1 MIGQSA
7 QDRNVSSA
15 RVTKAAP
22 LFIGRKQQLDLFD
35 QLLQDAVAGRPH
47 IVLLQGDAGVGKT
60 RLLKEIQEMATRR
73 ALTVCS
79 SRCYEDLSLP
89 YLPFTE
95 SLLPLLSQMSQD
107 VEEGCGEDV
116 EFLKQFLHYRSGL
129 PTRPANVVIEARG
142 EQDKLQLFL
151 AVARVILALAHSRP
165 LFFLLD
171 DLHWADQSSLDLF
184 SHLVFA
190 VADAA
195 ARNAVP
201 CLIVGAYRPVEPEER
216 LARVVARFQ
225 RETIC
230 QTLELAG
237 FDESEVMDF
246 LQSLGVSRPSHQ
258 LVMTVSQATQGNPL
272 FVQEVFHHLVKQE
285 ALQERAG
292 YTVTTVST
300 TDLRLPEQITTAIAN
315 RVHSLSENCR
325 KILITASF
333 LGDRFPLHVLSAV
346 SGFSE
351 DGLLDLLEEGI
362 QHRLLVNEGQ
372 TCQFAHPL
380 IRHVL
385 YTAAS
390 AARRQR
396 IHWQIAQNLE
406 QLYADHIDAHVLE
419 IAHHLVLAGL
429 VAEVEKVVQYGR
441 QAGDQAF
448 AVFAWGDAAR
458 YYEAA
463 LSASE
468 ATERLSVHDRAT
480 LHYRAGFA
488 YYRDM
493 DVGPSLDLYEKALHA
508 YHRTDDL
515 QGVAQVLIAKTR
527 AYLTQASV
535 PYGTLV
541 DVQPLQDVFIDLGDR
556 EPQLRGQ
563 IAAIMAEAYWHARQ
577 TEAAREMAQ
586 LALEIGQDCK
596 NNWICSYAC
605 HVLALA
611 ATQNL
616 HLQEALESWH
626 KALTFAQHA
635 EDLWL
640 QSAPLARIPVMLTA
654 LGRLEEATTIA
665 VEACDLTKK
674 IHNWAEY
681 SLAMATLGAIAV
693 IKGDFAE
700 AERLTREVMLMV
712 RRSHYPWGGVAA
724 LYAIACARALRGA
737 WDEMEDA
744 IHILLTP
751 GRVFQEP
758 GPAIQFLA
766 WVYRQLQQA
775 HMGALDEGGKQLAA
789 SLVRPMRKGG
799 NDANALAGYC
809 ALVEIGDLIDA
820 PTIAEQC
827 YPVLSLA
834 AEHGVVFSPGWVF
847 LLPRVLGV
855 AATRNGWW
863 DQAEAHFSSAI
874 ERASSVGA
882 RPELARSY
890 LDYARML
897 TVRGGA
903 GDQSLA
909 SKLLAQARHLFQE
922 LGMEPFTQR
931 ATQLAETLQLSVS
944 PSLPQRDIPI
954 GHPPLS
960 DIERELLDAIVRGH
974 TDDDIAERLVLSPQT
989 VTRLLNGLFSQLG
1002 VSGRSAAVT
1011 SAVERGLVSYSHSVQ
1026 KKKAVSGTDFP
1037 VQIQKVSGGN
1047 ELQSETANIF
1057 RREGDYWLL
1066 AYQGVVCRLKDAKG
1080 LRYIAFLLRYAGR
1093 EFHATE
1099 LVTNLSTV
1107 RSPLQSTPLESL
1119 SEDQLAEYQLRVKES
1134 DDAGDMLDTQ
1144 AKAAYKRRLDDL
1156 REELA
1161 EALRFNDP
1169 ARAAKTQAEI
1179 DFLTTELAA
1188 AVGVGGRSR
1197 KAASTTERARL
1208 TVTKAIK
1215 ASLRHIGKNHPPLGQ
1230 HLTTSIRT
1238 GTFCS
1243 YLPDPTRP
1251 LSWIS

>member
-1 MIGQSA
+1 VIEQSA
-7 QDRNVSSA
+7 QDCGVSSA
-15 RVTKAAP
+15 RGTKTALP
-22 LFIGRKQQLDLFD
+22 FIGRKQHLDLFD
-35 QLLQDAVAGRPH
+35 QLLQETVAGLPH

-73 ALTVCS
+73 ALTVCA
-79 SRCYEDLSLP
+79 SRCYENLTLP

-95 SLLPLLSQMSQD
+95 SLLPLFGQMSQD
-107 VEEGCGEDV
+107 IEEECGEDV
-116 EFLKQFLHYRSGL
+116 EFLKQFLHYRSAL
-129 PTRPANVVIEARG
+129 PPRPANVGVEVRG

-151 AVARVILALAHSRP
+151 AVARVILAFTHSRP
-165 LFFLLD
+165 LLFLLD
-171 DLHWADQSSLDLF
+171 DLHWADQSSLDLL

-195 ARNAVP
+195 VRNAVP
-201 CLIVGAYRPVEPEER
+201 CLIIGAYRPVEPEER
-216 LARVVARFQ
+216 LARIVARFQ
-225 RETIC
+225 REPIC
-230 QTLELAG
+230 QTLELTG
-237 FDESEVMDF
+237 FDEAEVMDF

-258 LVMTVSQATQGNPL
+258 LVATVSQATQGNPL
-272 FVQEVFHHLVKQE
+272 FVQEVFHHLAKHE

-292 YTVTTVST
+292 YTVTAVSPA
-300 TDLRLPEQITTAIAN
+300 DLRLPEQVTTAIAN

-325 KILITASF
+325 KILLTASF
-333 LGDRFPLHVLSAV
+333 LGDRFPLQVLSAV
-346 SGFSE
+346 SECSE
-351 DGLLDLLEEGI
+351 DELLDLLEEGL

-372 TCQFAHPL
+372 TFQFAHPL

-385 YTAAS
+385 YSTPS

-396 IHWQIAQNLE
+396 MHWQIAQTLE
-406 QLYADHIDAHVLE
+406 QLYAEHIDAHVLE
-419 IAHHLVLAGL
+419 IAHHLVLAGP

-468 ATERLSVHDRAT
+468 STERLSAHDRAA
-480 LHYRAGFA
+480 LHYRTGFA

-493 DVGPSLDLYEKALHA
+493 DVGPSLDLYDKALHT
-508 YHRTDDL
+508 YRLTDDL

-541 DVQPLQDVFIDLGDR
+541 DVQPLQDTYTAFGDR
-556 EPQLRGQ
+556 ESQLRGQ

-577 TEAAREMAQ
+577 TEAARQTAR

-596 NNWICSYAC
+596 DKWICSYAC
-605 HVLALA
+605 HVQALA
-611 ATQNL
+611 ATQTL
-616 HLQEALESWH
+616 HLQEALESWQQ
-626 KALTFAQHA
+626 ALTFAQQA

-654 LGRLEEATTIA
+654 LGRLEEATAAA
-665 VEACDLTKK
+665 VAACDLTKK

-681 SLAMATLGAIAV
+681 SLALATLGAVAV
-693 IKGDFAE
+693 IQGDFAE
-700 AERLTREVMLMV
+700 AERLTREVMRMV

-724 LYAIACARALRGA
+724 LFAIACSRALRGA

-744 IHILLTP
+744 LHILLTP
-751 GRVFQEP
+751 GRVFKEP

-766 WVYRQLQQA
+766 WVYRQLHQA
-775 HMGALDEGGKQLAA
+775 HVGALDEGGKQLAA

-809 ALVEIGDLIDA
+809 ALVEIGDLVDA
-820 PTIAEQC
+820 PPMAEQC

-834 AEHGVVFSPGWVF
+834 AEHSVVFSPGWVF
-847 LLPRVLGV
+847 LLPRVFGV
-855 AATRNGWW
+855 AATLNGWW

-897 TVRGGA
+897 MVRGGM

-909 SKLLAQARHLFQE
+909 GKLLAQARHLFQE

-931 ATQLAETLQLSVS
+931 AIQLAETVQPAVS
-944 PSLPQRDIPI
+944 PILPQRNIPV
-954 GHPPLS
+954 GHLPLS
-960 DIERELLDAIVRGH
+960 EIERKLLDAMVKGH
-974 TDDDIAERLVLSPQT
+974 TDDDIAEDLVLSPQT
-989 VTRLLNGLFSQLG
+989 VTRLLNGLFSRLE

-1011 SAVERGLVSYSHSVQ
+1011 YAVESGLVSHSQSVQ
-1026 KKKAVSGTDFP
+1026 QKKAVSGTDLP
-1037 VQIQKVSGGN
+1037 VRPVSGGDA
-1047 ELQSETANIF
+1047 LQSETANIF

-1066 AYQGVVCRLKDAKG
+1066 AYQGRVCRLKDAKG
-1080 LRYIAFLLRYAGR
+1080 LRYLAFLLRYAGR

-1099 LVTNLSTV
+1099 LVTSLSTV
-1107 RSPLQSTPLESL
+1107 QSPLQSTPLASL
-1119 SEDQLAEYQLRVKES
+1119 SADQLAEYQLHVKAS
-1134 DDAGDMLDTQ
+1134 NDAGDRLDTQ

-1161 EALRFNDP
+1161 EAQRFNDP
-1169 ARAAKTQAEI
+1169 ARAAKAQAEI
-1179 DFLTTELAA
+1179 DFLTAELAA
-1188 AVGVGGRSR
+1188 AVGVGGKSR

-1251 LSWIS
+1251 LSWVF